1 MVKRFLGCTAVL
13 VLAFFSAALAATSDK
28 NEALRAQAQR
38 WIREAESAAGA
49 IEDEK
54 QGMSRQFALTMV
66 AATYAGAGEIEKA
79 KAIAEELPEESREEC
94 LRDISMALAWVGDFA
109 RAVDTARSINSVD
122 ALLLIAMIRAKT
134 DPSAAVR
141 MIEELPEESRAFAY
155 LKVIEQQV
163 LAGDVDGATAT
174 ASRITGAED
183 KKQAD
188 CWITAAKIVDAQTG
202 TQQSTE
208 TRAENHEEIGRNI
221 AAILEAK
228 AKAGKLPNA
237 EEVLKLLVAHDLRAA
252 VLTAVAEY
260 EIDHGSKEEARQTLR
275 QALAETAAI
284 ESTAWGTFAKPV
296 RLLAIAQLQVKAG
309 DFDAGVKTIQ
319 ETSASA
325 KAESEKGLGV
335 FEHLGGRAALAG
347 LLILADRVDEALKM
361 ATHED
366 GSIDV
371 DVLPVLVGA
380 YAAQGNTQKA
390 DELVNAAT
398 PAARCRLC
406 LTIAE
411 TLMKRARG
419 EESGE

>member
-1 MVKRFLGCTAVL
+1 VAR
-13 VLAFFSAALAATSDK
+13 S
-28 NEALRAQAQR
+28 
-38 WIREAESAAGA
+38 
-49 IEDEK
+49 IEDEQ
-54 QGMSRQFALTMV
+54 QGISRQFALTMV
-66 AATYAGAGEIEKA
+66 SVTYAETGDIEKA
-79 KAIAEELPEESREEC
+79 EAIAAELPEESRKEC
-94 LRDISMALAWVGDFA
+94 LRNISMALAWAGDFT
-109 RAVDTARSINSVD
+109 RAVDTARSNNSLE
-122 ALLLIAMIRAKT
+122 ALLLIAMVRAKT
-134 DPSAAVR
+134 DPQAAVR

-163 LAGDVDGATAT
+163 LAGDVVGATAT

-188 CWITAAKIVDAQTG
+188 YWITAAKIIDAQTG

-208 TRAENHEEIGRNI
+208 TPAKNYEEIGGNI

-237 EEVLKLLVAHDLRAA
+237 EEALKLLVAHELRAD

-260 EIDHGSKEEARQTLR
+260 QIDHGSKEEARQTLQ
-275 QALAETAAI
+275 QALAETAVI
-284 ESTAWGTFAKPV
+284 ENTVRGTFAKPV
-296 RLLAIAQLQVKAG
+296 CLLAIARLQVKAG

-335 FEHLGGRAALAG
+335 FEHMGGRAALAG

-371 DVLPVLVGA
+371 EVLPTLVAA
-380 YAAQGNTQKA
+380 YAAQGNIQKA
-390 DELVNAAT
+390 DELVNSVP

-411 TLMKRARG
+411 VLMKKSRG
-419 EESGE
+419 ENPGG